1 MENQELLTLS
11 NEKPKPISPERDAE
25 QNRLWEKNHKKI
37 TDYINFHL
45 TTSKDF
51 PTISTIAE
59 CTKISRA
66 TVRKHIEDF
75 YTLPESKD
83 MVNMY
88 RFMAGNVMRKLYSE
102 ATCGRIRSARLFM
115 ELTGFIK
122 TPHTQVNTIIGINQT
137 LKVNGIEFTEELLQ
151 NMSQQYKDK
160 LAELLKEAIGGNPLP
175 KTENS

>member
-1 MENQELLTLS
+1 MENQEPLTLG
-11 NEKPKPISPERDAE
+11 NEKPASAKSESE
-25 QNRLWEKNHKKI
+25 SQQNRIWEKNHKKI
-37 TDYINFHL
+37 TEYINFHL
-45 TTSKDF
+45 TSSKDF

-75 YTLPESKD
+75 YTLLESKD

-122 TPHTQVNTIIGINQT
+122 TPSTQVNNIIGINQT
-137 LKVNGIEFTEELLQ
+137 LKVNDIELTEELLQ
-151 NMSQQYKDK
+151 KMNQQQKDK
-160 LAELLKEAIGGNPLP
+160 LADLLKEARGGNH
-175 KTENS
+175 SID